1 MHSHTQTV
9 TAFTGSRRLSADIIA
24 YQDRFRAPPRLET
37 IGRRHGQVLAA
48 FKEAAR
54 YMGLP
59 ARVVQAVD
67 YLFRFTRIEDW
78 TGDAKP
84 IVWPSNREMGE
95 ALGLTLSGTKKLTR
109 RLIELGFVTAKD
121 SPTGVRWGRRGHNGQ
136 ILVAYGFD
144 LSPLALRAQEFA
156 DVRDA
161 GRADDATRA
170 DLRRRKTIALRSIGQ
185 LVRTAIEQEFD
196 SAELL
201 ACAESARAIVPVVD
215 HPGGTAAYGAYVAS
229 VEAVHQAVKA
239 LYDALAQSAA
249 KDAAMRESDNE
260 EVKLIPAGPF
270 EGTRNNNY
278 KRTNN
283 PMDSIGQERGSS
295 AFGENGAL
303 TAPPKEQPKLPTV
316 KPKEI
321 IELAPVIATYLG
333 RPLEGLDDRRAIE
346 TILRAAEDCAAQ
358 NIGVSKSLWR
368 EAQTVLGLWGAVL
381 AVTVVASKDPEHF
394 SRTPAHYFAGM
405 IERAK
410 QGTLR
415 LDRSIWG
422 LRTRATPPAGRA

>member
-1 MHSHTQTV
+1 MHSYTQTV
-9 TAFTGSRRLSADIIA
+9 NGFGGSRRLSAEIIA
-24 YQDRFRAPPRLET
+24 FQDRFNVPPKLDML
-37 IGRRHGQVLAA
+37 GRRHGQVLAG

-59 ARVVQAVD
+59 ARVIQAVD
-67 YLFRFTRIEDW
+67 YLFRFTRVEDW
-78 TGDAKP
+78 IGDAKP

-95 ALGLTLSGTKKLTR
+95 ALGLTLSGIKKLNR

-144 LSPLALRAQEFA
+144 LSPLALRAEEFA
-156 DVRDA
+156 DLRDA
-161 GRADDATRA
+161 GRADDAARA

-185 LVRTAIEQEFD
+185 LVRTAIEQGFD
-196 SAELL
+196 TAELL
-201 ACAESARAIVPVVD
+201 VCADQARAIAPVAD
-215 HPGGTAAYGAYVAS
+215 HPGGTLAYGGYVAS
-229 VEAVHQAVKA
+229 IEAVHQAVKA
-239 LYDALAQSAA
+239 LFDTLVQSSPTAA
-249 KDAAMRESDNE
+249 TTTELGTQNSEST
-260 EVKLIPAGPF
+260 PAGPF

-278 KRTNN
+278 KHTTN

-295 AFGENGAL
+295 AFGEDGAL

-358 NIGVSKSLWR
+358 NIGVSNSLWR

-381 AVTVVASKDPEHF
+381 ALTVVASKDPEHF

-422 LRTRATPPAGRA
+422 LRTRGKTLEGRA